1 VFSGASANYA
11 GVVIVTLHDSREIMS
26 AATATAVRVVLYFT
40 RAAIFLRN
48 NAMFGGRPV
57 HSGREFGNFSGR
69 RFDRRVSGA
78 GTRWIASLFEK
89 QYSGLSPLWRS
100 TRRTKEADERAEGE
114 GEGEGEWGGGVG
126 RPPARGKGTRGALFL
141 KFA

>member
-1 VFSGASANYA
+1 
-11 GVVIVTLHDSREIMS
+11 
-26 AATATAVRVVLYFT
+26 
-40 RAAIFLRN
+40 
-48 NAMFGGRPV
+48 V